1 MKKNLFILAAAA
13 LAFTACSSDETIAVN
28 EGLADANTISFR
40 PLMNNVTRATYT
52 AGVKA
57 GTSFSAD
64 DQINVWATKGTT
76 PAAFFSNATFTYSTS
91 NGFTSTPV
99 YYWPATVDAS
109 TNKLDFYASYGADQT
124 AAGVITGFAPSTSGT
139 HYDLLTAN
147 LAVTAKPAAGAA
159 AGALAFKHALSQI
172 EVKVKNTNANLEF
185 VLSGVKIGY
194 VAMDGTCTFTSGSP
208 VWSAVT
214 VPTSASTNIYSQT
227 ISDQVVSSSDPAALT
242 GVTNWMI
249 VPQNLTETSGIRAHS
264 KKYSSNAANGS
275 SSADPLLDCAYIA
288 IEMII
293 RNATDDAT
301 IVAKQWCYWPITTNL
316 EVGKKYTYI
325 VDLAGGGY
333 QPCNTKTTTNTDL
346 VPVLDGLGI
355 WFSTASSIEEWVIDL
370 NGDFNTTNDDINI
383 DNTQSGDLS

>member
-1 MKKNLFILAAAA
+1 MKMKKNNLLILAVAA
-13 LAFTACSSDETIAVN
+13 LGFAACSSDETTAVN
-28 EGLADANTISFR
+28 EKLAESNAISFR
-40 PLMNNVTRATYT
+40 ANVNGVMRATYT
-52 AGVKA
+52 PGVIT
-57 GTSFSAD
+57 GTTFSD
-64 DQINVWATKGTT
+64 NDQINVWATKGTS
-76 PAAFFSNATFTYSTS
+76 PASFFNNATFTYNTS
-91 NGFTSTPV
+91 NGFTSNPV

-124 AAGVITGFAPSTSGT
+124 AAGVVTGFTPSTSGT

-147 LAVTAKPAAGAA
+147 LGVTSKPSAGAA
-159 AGALAFKHALSQI
+159 AGSLAFKHALSQI

-185 VLSGVKIGY
+185 VVSGVKIGY

-227 ISDQVVSSSDPAALT
+227 ISNQEVSSSTPAALT

-249 VPQNLTETSGIRAHS
+249 VPQDLTLSTGIRAYS
-264 KKYSSNAANGS
+264 KAYSSATTGTA
-275 SSADPLLDCAYIA
+275 SADPVLNCAYIA

-293 RNATDDAT
+293 RNATDDGP

-316 EVGKKYTYI
+316 LAGRKYTYI

-333 QPCNTKTTTNTDL
+333 QPCNTRTGDANTDL
-346 VPVLDGLGI
+346 VPVLENLGI
-355 WFSTASSIEEWVIDL
+355 WFSNASSIEVWVTDL
-370 NGDFNTTNDDINI
+370 NGDSNTTNDDI
-383 DNTQSGDLS
+383 DVAM

>member
-1 MKKNLFILAAAA
+1 MKKNLLILAVAA
-13 LAFTACSSDETIAVN
+13 LAFASCSNDETVAVN
-28 EGLADANTISFR
+28 NSGGNEISFR
-40 PLMNNVTRATYT
+40 PLMTGVTRATYT
-52 AGVKA
+52 AGVKT
-57 GTSFSAD
+57 GTAFVAD
-64 DQINVWATKGTT
+64 DQINIWATKGTT
-76 PAAFFSNATFTYSTS
+76 PTAFFSNATFTYSTS
-91 NGFTSTPV
+91 AGFTSTPV
-99 YYWPATVDAS
+99 YYWPTIVDAS

-147 LAVTAKPAAGAA
+147 LGVTSKPAAGVA

-185 VLSGVKIGY
+185 VVSGVKIGY
-194 VAMDGTCTFTSGSP
+194 VAMNGTCTFTSGSP

-227 ISDQVVSSSDPAALT
+227 VSDQVVTSSDAAALT
-242 GVTNWMI
+242 DVTNWMI
-249 VPQNLTETSGIRAHS
+249 VPQNLALTSGIRNHQ
-264 KKYSSNAANGS
+264 KQYSSDAANGLA
-275 SSADPLLDCAYIA
+275 SADPLLDCAYIA

-316 EVGKKYTYI
+316 EAGKKYTYI

-333 QPCNTKTTTNTDL
+333 QPCNTKTTTNTTL
-346 VPVLDGLGI
+346 VPVLDNLGI
-355 WFSTASSIEEWVIDL
+355 WFAVASSIESWVTDL
-370 NGDFNTTNDDINI
+370 NYNSSADDDILV
-383 DNTQSGDLS
+383 GM